1 LIEPIANQLYGNVAA
16 LLKSEFRQSN
26 SKMPKRILIGVTG
39 GIAAYKVCEV
49 VSTLAKNGI
58 EVRVILTES
67 AEAFV
72 SALTFAT
79 LSRNPAYSDRLFWQP
94 TNGRPLHIELA
105 EWADLFVI
113 APLSAN
119 TLAKLVWGLADN
131 LLTNT
136 VLASKCPILVAPA
149 MNTTMWESVQN
160 NWQNLLTN
168 PRIIAIAPSAGILAC
183 DAVGTGRMAEPE
195 VILNYIE
202 SVLWTKGKQDLLGKT
217 ILVSA
222 GGTREFLDP
231 VRFIGNPSTGKQG
244 IAIAQAAH
252 HRGANVTLVTA
263 TNLENPEFKT
273 IRIQTSAQMHRE
285 LLAEFT
291 NTKPDFTIMAA
302 AVGDVRAKH
311 YSDRKIPKNQLPIRL
326 ELEPI
331 PDILADL
338 SRHKLPHQKLIGFA
352 AQTGSETEI
361 MNAAQSKL
369 QVKNLDAI
377 AANQVNSDHTGFA
390 SNTNQATFLDQNGI
404 KVITPICSKL
414 ELSHRL
420 FDFILGI
427 IPSN

>member
-1 LIEPIANQLYGNVAA
+1 M
-16 LLKSEFRQSN
+16 
-26 SKMPKRILIGVTG
+26 SKRVLIGVTG

-79 LSRNPAYSDRLFWQP
+79 LSRNPAYGDHLFWQP
-94 TNGRPLHIELA
+94 TYGRPLHIELA
-105 EWADLFVI
+105 EWADLLVI

-131 LLTNT
+131 LLTNI

-160 NWQNLLTN
+160 NWQSLLTN

-195 VILNYIE
+195 VILDYIE

-263 TNLENPEFKT
+263 GNIENPEFKT
-273 IRIQTSAQMHRE
+273 ISVQTSAQMHRE
-285 LLAEFT
+285 LLAEFM

-302 AVGDVRAKH
+302 AVGDVRSKH

-338 SRHKLPHQKLIGFA
+338 SRHKQPHQKLIGFA

-369 QVKNLDAI
+369 QAKNIDAI
-377 AANQVNSDHTGFA
+377 AANQVNSDRTGFA
-390 SNTNQATFLDQNGI
+390 SDTNQATFLDRNGT
-404 KVITPICSKL
+404 KAITPLCSKL

-427 IPSN
+427 LPSD

>member
-1 LIEPIANQLYGNVAA
+1 M
-16 LLKSEFRQSN
+16 S
-26 SKMPKRILIGVTG
+26 KRILVGVTG

-79 LSRNPAYSDRLFWQP
+79 LSRNPAYGDRLFWQP
-94 TNGRPLHIELA
+94 SNGRPLHIELA

-160 NWQNLLTN
+160 NWQSLLTN

-195 VILNYIE
+195 VILNYIK

-244 IAIAQAAH
+244 IAIAQAAY

-263 TNLENPEFKT
+263 GNIENPEFKT
-273 IRIQTSAQMHRE
+273 ISVQTSAQMHRE
-285 LLAEFT
+285 LLAEFI

-302 AVGDVRAKH
+302 AVGDVRSKH
-311 YSDRKIPKNQLPIRL
+311 YSDRKIPKHELPIRL

-338 SRHKLPHQKLIGFA
+338 SQHKQPHQKLIGFA
-352 AQTGSETEI
+352 AQTGSESEI

-369 QVKNLDAI
+369 QAKNLDAI
-377 AANQVNSDHTGFA
+377 AANQVNSDQTGFA
-390 SNTNQATFLDQNGI
+390 SDTNQATFLDQNGT
-404 KVITPICSKL
+404 KAITPLCSKL
-414 ELSHRL
+414 ELAHRL
-420 FDFILGI
+420 FDFILGTYLI
-427 IPSN
+427 

>member
-1 LIEPIANQLYGNVAA
+1 M
-16 LLKSEFRQSN
+16 
-26 SKMPKRILIGVTG
+26 SKRVLIGVTG

-79 LSRNPAYSDRLFWQP
+79 LSRNPAYGDRLFWQP
-94 TNGRPLHIELA
+94 TNGKPLHIELA
-105 EWADLFVI
+105 EWADLLVI

-131 LLTNT
+131 LLTNI

-160 NWQNLLTN
+160 NWQSLLTN

-195 VILNYIE
+195 VILDYIE

-263 TNLENPEFKT
+263 GNIENPEFKT
-273 IRIQTSAQMHRE
+273 ISVQTSAQMHRE
-285 LLAEFT
+285 LLAEFM

-302 AVGDVRAKH
+302 AVGDVRSKH

-338 SRHKLPHQKLIGFA
+338 SRHKQPHQKLIGFA

-369 QVKNLDAI
+369 QAKNIDAI
-377 AANQVNSDHTGFA
+377 AANQVNSDRTGFA
-390 SNTNQATFLDQNGI
+390 SDTNQATFLDRNGA
-404 KVITPICSKL
+404 KAITPLCSKL

-427 IPSN
+427 LPSD

>member
-1 LIEPIANQLYGNVAA
+1 M
-16 LLKSEFRQSN
+16 S
-26 SKMPKRILIGVTG
+26 KRILIGITG

-58 EVRVILTES
+58 EVKVILTES

-79 LSRNPAYSDRLFWQP
+79 LSRNPAYSDRTFWQP
-94 TNGRPLHIELA
+94 INGRPLHIELA

-136 VLASKCPILVAPA
+136 VLASRCPILVAPA

-160 NWQNLLTN
+160 NWQSLLTN

-183 DAVGTGRMAEPE
+183 DTVGTGRMAEPE
-195 VILNYIE
+195 IILGYIE
-202 SVLWTKGKQDLLGKT
+202 SLLWTKGNRDLLGKN

-222 GGTREFLDP
+222 GGTREFIDP

-252 HRGANVTLVTA
+252 HRGANVTLVVA
-263 TNLENPEFKT
+263 NSSASLDLGFKT
-273 IRIQTSAQMHRE
+273 IAVQTSAQMHE
-285 LLAEFT
+285 IILGEFI
-291 NTKPDFTIMAA
+291 NTTPEITVMAA
-302 AVGDVRAKH
+302 AVGDVRSRY
-311 YSDRKIPKNQLPIRL
+311 YSDRKIPKNQLPIHL

-331 PDILADL
+331 SDILQDL
-338 SRHKLPHQKLIGFA
+338 SKHKQPNQRLIGFA
-352 AQTGSETEI
+352 AQTSSEIDGQIEI
-361 MNAAQSKL
+361 INAAQLKL
-369 QVKNLDAI
+369 KAKNLDAI
-377 AANQVNSDHTGFA
+377 AANQVSSNLINVNGQTGFG
-390 SNTNQATFLDQNGI
+390 SDTNQATFINHKTKI
-404 KVITPICSKL
+404 TTPICSKL
-414 ELSHRL
+414 ELAHRL
-420 FDFILGI
+420 FDFILV
-427 IPSN
+427 S

>member
-1 LIEPIANQLYGNVAA
+1 M
-16 LLKSEFRQSN
+16 
-26 SKMPKRILIGVTG
+26 SKRVLIGVTG

-79 LSRNPAYSDRLFWQP
+79 LSRNPAYGDRLFWQP

-105 EWADLFVI
+105 EWSDLLVI

-131 LLTNT
+131 LLTNI

-160 NWQNLLTN
+160 NWQSLLTN

-183 DAVGTGRMAEPE
+183 DAVGTGRMVEPE
-195 VILNYIE
+195 VILSYIE

-222 GGTREFLDP
+222 GGTKEFLDP

-263 TNLENPEFKT
+263 GNIENPEFKT
-273 IRIQTSAQMHRE
+273 ISVQTSAQMHRE
-285 LLAEFT
+285 LLAEFM

-302 AVGDVRAKH
+302 AVGDVRSKH

-338 SRHKLPHQKLIGFA
+338 SRHKQPHQKLIGFA

-361 MNAAQSKL
+361 MNATQSKL
-369 QVKNLDAI
+369 LAKNLDAI
-377 AANQVNSDHTGFA
+377 AANQVNSNQTGFA
-390 SNTNQATFLDQNGI
+390 SDTNQATFLDQNGT
-404 KVITPICSKL
+404 KVITPLCSKL
-414 ELSHRL
+414 ELAHRL
-420 FDFILGI
+420 FDFILGTYLI
-427 IPSN
+427 